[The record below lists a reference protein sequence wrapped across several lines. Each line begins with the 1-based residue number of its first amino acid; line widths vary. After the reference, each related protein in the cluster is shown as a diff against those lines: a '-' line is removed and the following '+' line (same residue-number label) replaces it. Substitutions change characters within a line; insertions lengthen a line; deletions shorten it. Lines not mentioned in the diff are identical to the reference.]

1 LHANASVNPTPR
13 SFRGDKVVM
22 MLMCVRVLRKQLC
35 VAMAS
40 AMLIVMLA
48 TVASAQTPA
57 PAAPPDPNPGA
68 LTFTGGLDVPSKYI
82 FRGIVQEADSKLTLF
97 PYGDIG
103 IAAYSGSGGLKSV
116 TVNFG
121 VWNALL
127 TGSSGLD
134 GASNKLHYEEDFY
147 ATLGLGFNHGVT
159 LGTTYTAYT
168 SPNGGFPTVQELGFK
183 VAKTHW
189 LNPYGIIAFE
199 LDGQADAGANKGTY
213 LELGVGPSWP
223 LAGGK
228 ATVAVPVKVG
238 LSLHDYY
245 EGIDGDS
252 KFGYLDV
259 GGLLTLPLGSA
270 TSKFGA
276 WNLHGGV
283 DVYAFGDTTK
293 AFNAG
298 DGGKV
303 VVSFGVGVVY

>member
-1 LHANASVNPTPR
+1 MS
-13 SFRGDKVVM
+13 
-22 MLMCVRVLRKQLC
+22 MCVRVLRKQLC

-40 AMLIVMLA
+40 AMLTLMVTA
-48 TVASAQTPA
+48 AVASAQTPA
-57 PAAPPDPNPGA
+57 PAPPDPNPGA

-134 GASNKLHYEEDFY
+134 GQFNKLHYEEDFY
-147 ATLGLGFNHGVT
+147 ATLGLGFDHGIS

-168 SPNGGFPTVQELGFK
+168 SPNGMFPTVQELGFK
-183 VAKTHW
+183 VAKAHW

-228 ATVAVPVKVG
+228 ATIAVPVKLG
-238 LSLHDYY
+238 LSLNDYY